1 MPSTSERSRPGKTPA
16 RPGAR
21 PFDDPTTLRLL
32 VERIQEGVYITDTE
46 GRFLD
51 ANPAFL
57 DILGV
62 EGLEALSAHRA
73 TEFMVDPAARQRQLE
88 ILRRDGEV
96 REFELDVLRT
106 DGTHRAVH
114 DTCFLVE
121 PTGEGEGPQPA
132 EPLIYGMVVDITRRK
147 ELEQRLRE
155 RSRRDTLTGCYNRR
169 YLFELA
175 RSLTEE
181 EYSGPW
187 GVLVFDLDHFKRF
200 NDELGHMEG
209 DRVLVRMA
217 RFLMGRSRGD
227 DPVVRM
233 GGDEFLLFLRGADLE
248 ETRRVAERFGVA
260 AEIDAPAAYTLGWAV
275 RASDESL
282 YDTAE
287 RADQEL
293 IRARVRVRSGSRRV
307 EEP

>member
-1 MPSTSERSRPGKTPA
+1 MPSTSERSRPRKTPA
-16 RPGAR
+16 RPLGR
-21 PFDDPTTLRLL
+21 RFDDPDTLRLL
-32 VERIQEGVYITDTE
+32 VQRIREGVYITDTE

-57 DILGV
+57 EILGV
-62 EGLEALSAHRA
+62 ENLEALSTHRA
-73 TEFMVDPAARQRQLE
+73 TEFMVDPEARRRQLE
-88 ILRRDGEV
+88 VLRQDGEM

-106 DGTHRAVH
+106 DGTCRTVH

-121 PTGEGEGPQPA
+121 PQSPDGSES

-175 RSLTEE
+175 SSLTEE
-181 EYSGPW
+181 EYDGPW

-233 GGDEFLLFLRGADLE
+233 GGDEFLIFLRGANQE
-248 ETRRVAERFGVA
+248 ESRRVAARFGAA

-275 RASDESL
+275 REPGESL

-293 IRARVRVRSGSRRV
+293 IRARVRVRSAGARRSD
-307 EEP
+307 